1 MEKNIPR
8 ILISAVHS
16 GSGKT
21 LFTMGF
27 LRLLQNKG
35 LNVSSFKCGP
45 DYIDTTF
52 HKKALNLPCRNID
65 LFLSDINTVKN
76 ILSESNNIAVIEGVM
91 GFYDGIAYS
100 SDASSY
106 DISVQTDTPVI
117 LIIDAKGKAATLK
130 ALIYGMLHYKKNNI
144 KAVILNRIP
153 KQSYDVFKKI
163 IEEELNVKVAG
174 FLPEIKEINLK
185 SRHLGLITAEEI
197 KNIEEVINKTADTI
211 NECVDV
217 ELLLDIAKS
226 AKPLI
231 YDKLDIEY
239 VGKCKI
245 GIAYDEAFCF
255 YYEDNIKVLE
265 KMGAEIIYFSPLY
278 DKEIPKN
285 VQGLIFYGGYPEI
298 YAEKLSANKSFI
310 ASLQKAYK
318 NNIPLIA
325 ECGGYMY
332 ISKGIDNIPCAC
344 LIESSSV
351 MTNRLQNFGYINVL
365 PEKDSLL
372 LKKDEVIKAHEFH
385 YSKMEQESCHCK
397 MEKPNSSKNWKGARL
412 EDNLYAGYPHL
423 YYLGNTNIAK
433 RFIEKAVNYK
443 ADNV

>member
-8 ILISAVHS
+8 ILISATNS

-21 LFTMGF
+21 LFTMGL

-65 LFLSDINTVKN
+65 LFLSDTNTVKN
-76 ILSESNNIAVIEGVM
+76 ILSESNDIAVIEGVM

-106 DISVQTDTPVI
+106 EISSQTDTPVMLI
-117 LIIDAKGKAATLK
+117 LDAKGKAATLK
-130 ALIYGMLHYKKNNI
+130 ALIYGMIKYKENNI
-144 KAVILNRIP
+144 KAVILNRVH
-153 KQSYDVFKKI
+153 KQSYEALKKV
-163 IEEELNVKVAG
+163 IEDELNIKVAG
-174 FLPEIKEINLK
+174 FLPEMKDINLK

-197 KNIEEVINKTADTI
+197 KNIEEVINKTADII
-211 NECVDV
+211 NENVDV
-217 ELLLDIAKS
+217 ELLLDIAS
-226 AKPLI
+226 QAAPLI
-231 YDKLDIEY
+231 YEEMEIEY
-239 VGKCKI
+239 ISKCKI
-245 GIAYDEAFCF
+245 GIARDEAFCF

-265 KMGAEIIYFSPLY
+265 KMGAEIIYFSPLC

-298 YAEKLSANKSFI
+298 YAEKLSKNISFI
-310 ASLQKAYK
+310 NSLQKAYK
-318 NNIPLIA
+318 NNIPIMA

-332 ISKGIDNIPCAC
+332 ISKSIDNIPCAS
-344 LIESSSV
+344 LIDISSV
-351 MTNRLQNFGYINVL
+351 MTNRLQNFGYINVTA
-365 PEKDSLL
+365 EKDSMI
-372 LKKDEVIKAHEFH
+372 LKKGETIKAHEFH
-385 YSKMEQESCHCK
+385 YSKMDNESNHCL
-397 MEKPNSSKNWKGARL
+397 MEKPGSIKSWQGATL

-423 YYLGNTNIAK
+423 YYLGNINTAK
-433 RFIEKAVNYK
+433 RFIEKAVIYK
-443 ADNV
+443 VDNL